1 MKNGTL
7 GLVAIAVYFVFRLIF
22 DYLAQTMQM
31 DEIKI
36 GGMVAGFLTMA
47 VIAVVIIFRGAKKK

>member
-22 DYLAQTMQM
+22 DNLAMTMQM
-31 DEIKI
+31 EEIKF
-36 GGMVAGFLTMA
+36 GGMAAGFLTMA
-47 VIAVVIIFRGAKKK
+47 VIAVVVILRSRKEK